1 MQKLNKYKESIG
13 IDLYAEVRDVLDVYI
28 WDIYDFL
35 HISDEQWEAVS
46 CDIIDYI
53 LKKEFDIHNFIGNFR
68 GKLNGVIR
76 SFLLKNI
83 KEQNAVVFN
92 NLILKLKCQGLK
104 KESIVLRF
112 IRELEILD
120 VPFNEKIYEFLMQKS
135 VEFKKIVLSLN
146 LNDYSY
152 KSFKKYFA
160 KEKLLEHPKAQVV
173 TKKIPTEQFKMQVA
187 TKKTRK
193 KRTLISENENQELKL
208 RETPKK
214 AKNLYDRFEDRSY
227 VTQAEKELIINYLI
241 SLLSPYKAK
250 LIKYCCQGLLYPN
263 ERIIANVIIGNVKTQ
278 YIQFLSFGWLS
289 VDNEDLQNLRKI
301 ILERKN
307 RDILGRNV
315 EIEQPDTFDYFG
327 TLNLKFDAK
336 NMEILKL
343 QFEELEER
351 FIEKGFSRKEFYKI
365 VQEIIEIMKYF
376 PATSE
381 EDYISKLIEM
391 IYSEINFP
399 SRA

>member
-1 MQKLNKYKESIG
+1 M
-13 IDLYAEVRDVLDVYI
+13 
-28 WDIYDFL
+28 
-35 HISDEQWEAVS
+35 
-46 CDIIDYI
+46 
-53 LKKEFDIHNFIGNFR
+53 
-68 GKLNGVIR
+68 
-76 SFLLKNI
+76 
-83 KEQNAVVFN
+83 
-92 NLILKLKCQGLK
+92 
-104 KESIVLRF
+104 
-112 IRELEILD
+112 
-120 VPFNEKIYEFLMQKS
+120 
-135 VEFKKIVLSLN
+135 
-146 LNDYSY
+146 
-152 KSFKKYFA
+152 
-160 KEKLLEHPKAQVV
+160 
-173 TKKIPTEQFKMQVA
+173 
-187 TKKTRK
+187 
-193 KRTLISENENQELKL
+193 LKL

-214 AKNLYDRFEDRSY
+214 AKNLYDRFEERSY

-250 LIKYCCQGLLYPN
+250 LVKYCCRGLLYPN

-307 RDILGRNV
+307 RDVLGRNV

-327 TLNLKFDAK
+327 TLNLKFDSK

-351 FIEKGFSRKEFYKI
+351 FIEKGFSRKEFYKR

-399 SRA
+399 NRA